1 MSVFMKNIRTKLIA
15 FTFLAIASISAYS
28 YLSLVSSTQ
37 TDNKPLYSVG
47 QDTPEEQE
55 LYLPDVE
62 AVNKLLEAG
71 KKLKAFGK

>member
-1 MSVFMKNIRTKLIA
+1 MKIVKTKLIA

-28 YLSLVSSTQ
+28 YLSVVSSTQ
-37 TDNKPLYSVG
+37 TEEKPLYSVG

-62 AVNKLLEAG
+62 AVNKILEAG
-71 KKLKAFGK
+71 KKLKTFGR

>member
-1 MSVFMKNIRTKLIA
+1 MKIVKTKLIA
-15 FTFLAIASISAYS
+15 FAFLALASISAYS

-47 QDTPEEQE
+47 QDTPDEQE

-62 AVNKLLEAG
+62 AVNKILEAG
-71 KKLKAFGK
+71 KKLKTFGK